1 MDVSVMELDE
11 LEELAQNIRK
21 LVNDN
26 KKFLDKVMD
35 EDFEPE
41 EEIETGK
48 EEDTAED
55 FEEL

>member
-1 MDVSVMELDE
+1 MDQNE
-11 LEELAQNIRK
+11 LEELARSVRK
-21 LVNDN
+21 IVTDN

-41 EEIETGK
+41 EEIA
-48 EEDTAED
+48 EDPSED